1 MAPPVIA
8 LNARTI
14 SCPLSRP
21 LSRTRAFTW
30 SRSPSTMRRTHAS
43 SSRSCKGGCPNLP
56 DYATERRSAMTL
68 KQNFVEQLKAQSD
81 IWRAQAKDYQERLQ
95 QAGEQARAE
104 YKKAMEQMEA
114 KSQDAAKLPEQ
125 VRGANE
131 AAWKDMVTASQKA
144 FAELQRGWAEAVS
157 RFQ

>member
-1 MAPPVIA
+1 
-8 LNARTI
+8 
-14 SCPLSRP
+14 
-21 LSRTRAFTW
+21 
-30 SRSPSTMRRTHAS
+30 
-43 SSRSCKGGCPNLP
+43 
-56 DYATERRSAMTL
+56 MTL
-68 KQNFVEQLKAQSD
+68 KQNFAEQLKAQSD

-114 KSQDAAKLPEQ
+114 KIQDAAKLAEQ
-125 VRGANE
+125 VRGAND

>member
-1 MAPPVIA
+1 
-8 LNARTI
+8 
-14 SCPLSRP
+14 
-21 LSRTRAFTW
+21 
-30 SRSPSTMRRTHAS
+30 
-43 SSRSCKGGCPNLP
+43 
-56 DYATERRSAMTL
+56 MTL
-68 KQNFVEQLKAQSD
+68 KQNFAEQLKAQSD

-104 YKKAMEQMEA
+104 YKKAIEQMEA
-114 KSQDAAKLPEQ
+114 KIQDAAKLAEQ

>member
-1 MAPPVIA
+1 
-8 LNARTI
+8 
-14 SCPLSRP
+14 
-21 LSRTRAFTW
+21 
-30 SRSPSTMRRTHAS
+30 
-43 SSRSCKGGCPNLP
+43 
-56 DYATERRSAMTL
+56 
-68 KQNFVEQLKAQSD
+68 
-81 IWRAQAKDYQERLQ
+81 LQ

-114 KSQDAAKLPEQ
+114 KIQDAANLAEQ